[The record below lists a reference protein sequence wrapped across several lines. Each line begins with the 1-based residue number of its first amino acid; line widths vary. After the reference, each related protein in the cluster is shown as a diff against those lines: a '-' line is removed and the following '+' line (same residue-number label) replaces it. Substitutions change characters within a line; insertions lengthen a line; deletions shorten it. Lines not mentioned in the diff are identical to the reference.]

1 MPSKPDPVAL
11 LNAWLALEAL
21 QPQTFPEQADLISDE
36 PPRRKRGEPRKTP
49 PRLLLP
55 FDISSGQMPWD
66 SPAGDRVGLK
76 LSDEET
82 IRWYLPVAFAKVKPA
97 VELLVRN
104 VEPDG
109 PEREQASG
117 VAVLALASFD
127 ERGFPSSKV
136 LLSSF
141 GWACGEVLAGRISG
155 LHRYLDVQDELCR
168 EIGDALVERAED
180 GCHIPTSKRGFVLA
194 MSALERRLNLPKEV
208 LERPKVAIRVI
219 GDSEKEPVDIINSFF
234 LRDLHRIRTAVQA
247 GGCGPMLETYL
258 GNRPPPHRCDVL
270 ADKALL
276 EDLLAPRRLPLARW
290 PAPKPAKLVT
300 LQQAAVNA
308 AMRDLADGGMLSV
321 NGPPGTGKTTLLR
334 DVIAAVILDRA
345 DALLGFEDPGSAF
358 SPVDLVAEGGRQ
370 QTLYRLDARLRGRG
384 IVVASSNNAAVRNVS
399 AELPLAGTVAP
410 DVAARHFPG
419 TADAV
424 HGKEGSCW
432 GLIAAV
438 LGNMANRTEF
448 VEDAWWHPDW
458 GLEKYLAAV
467 TGRVKRDRAGDPPP
481 AIVEVEAPPR
491 NKAAAMER
499 WRQACLD
506 YREKR
511 AAVASMRA
519 LREQIRMALW
529 TAASVQQAMDDAHA
543 AHRAAAEDAEKA
555 RETRR
560 AAELALVRLDA
571 AVADA
576 RRLLDGNTALQPIP
590 VFRWLG
596 LDARWRQR
604 QEEAMDLLRRML
616 ADQEAARTE
625 LSAAG
630 TRMETADARARAA
643 EATLAASRERWAQL
657 RDLEA
662 RCPEVCAGTHLGP
675 SFWSGSHEA
684 IHTASPW
691 ADPDFTAARD
701 EMFAAAMRLHR
712 AFIDAAG
719 GPMKSNLGLM
729 MSHLKG
735 KRTPSGADAYLGDL
749 WDSFFLVVPL
759 VSTTFASFDRL
770 MDGVGEGGIGWLI
783 VDEAGQ
789 ATPQAA
795 VGAVWRS
802 RRALIIGDPLQIEP
816 VSKVPTGLVRSIC
829 ASYGA
834 HPDLWAA
841 PRASAQTLADAV
853 SPLMAR
859 LGAGADV
866 REIGLP
872 LLVHR
877 RCQDPMFSISNEIA
891 YGGLMVHAAGDPASP
906 IADAL
911 SPWVAGSAWI
921 DVRSNAEK
929 WSKAEGEAVVDLLRK
944 LSVRGIR
951 KPSLYIISPF
961 RAVADK
967 LRAFVLKS
975 GVLDELGIEGKK
987 PQEHWAKMH
996 IGTVHTFQGKEAEA
1010 VLLVLGASAD
1020 TSRGSRNWAGG
1031 TPNIL
1036 NVAATRA
1043 KKVIYV
1049 VGCHA
1054 AWVNTGVFAVAAAE
1068 LPVVRWPFDA
1078 HEPSGEGDELPIELE
1093 DVADE
1098 EEGALSLAE

>member
-1 MPSKPDPVAL
+1 MFSSPNPVAL

-21 QPQTFPEQADLISDE
+21 QPQTFPKQEDLISDE
-36 PPRRKRGEPRKTP
+36 PSRRKRNEFPKIP

-55 FDISSGQMPWD
+55 FDISSGQMPWE
-66 SPAGDRVGLK
+66 SLAGDRIHLK
-76 LSDEET
+76 VSDEET
-82 IRWYLPVAFAKVKPA
+82 IRWYLPIAFAKVKPA
-97 VELLVRN
+97 VEQLIQN

-109 PEREQASG
+109 PERERASG

-155 LHRYLDVQDELCR
+155 LHRYLDVQDDLCR
-168 EIGDALVERAED
+168 KIANTLVEHADD
-180 GCHIPTSKRGFVLA
+180 GCQIPTTKRGFVLG
-194 MSALERRLNLPKEV
+194 MTALERCFNLPKDV
-208 LERPKVAIRVI
+208 LERPRVAIRVI
-219 GDSEKEPVDIINSFF
+219 GDGEKEPVDIINSFF
-234 LRDLHRIRTAVQA
+234 LRDLHRIRTVVQA
-247 GGCGPMLETYL
+247 DSGGPILETYL
-258 GNRPPPHRCDVL
+258 GKRPPLNRRDVL

-276 EDLLAPRRLPLARW
+276 EELLAPRLLPLARW

-308 AMRDLADGGMLSV
+308 AMHDLAAGGILSI

-334 DVIAAVILDRA
+334 DVIAAVVLKRA
-345 DALLGFEDPGSAF
+345 DALLQFEYPASAF
-358 SPVDLVAEGGRQ
+358 LPVDLIAEGGRQ
-370 QTLYRLDARLRGRG
+370 QTLYKLDARLRGHG

-399 AELPLAGTVAP
+399 AELPLVATVAE
-410 DVAARHFPG
+410 DFTARHFSG

-424 HGKEGSCW
+424 HGKAGSCW

-438 LGNMANRTEF
+438 LGNRSNRMDF
-448 VEDAWWHPDW
+448 VEYAWWHPDW

-481 AIVEVEAPPR
+481 SIVDAESPPR

-499 WRQACLD
+499 WRQTCLE

-511 AAVASMRA
+511 ARVAGMQA
-519 LREQIRMALW
+519 LREQIRTALW
-529 TAASVQQAMDDAHA
+529 SAASIQQAMDDAYRVHNA
-543 AHRAAAEDAEKA
+543 AVGEAEKA
-555 RETRR
+555 RETRHV
-560 AAELALVRLDA
+560 AEAVLARLDA

-576 RRLLDGNTALQPIP
+576 GRMLDGNARLQPAS
-590 VFRWLG
+590 VVRWLG

-604 QEEAMDLLRRML
+604 QEEALDLLRRTL
-616 ADQEAARTE
+616 ADQEIARTE
-625 LSAAG
+625 LLAAEA
-630 TRMETADARARAA
+630 RAETADAQAERA
-643 EATLAASRERWAQL
+643 EAMVAASRERRAQL
-657 RDLEA
+657 QDLEA
-662 RCPEVCAGTHLGP
+662 RCPDICAGTHLGP
-675 SFWSGSHEA
+675 TFWSGSHEA
-684 IHTASPW
+684 VHTASVW
-691 ADPDFTAARD
+691 SDPEFVTARD

-729 MSHLKG
+729 MDHLKG
-735 KRTPSGADAYLGDL
+735 KRTPSGADVHLGDL

-770 MDGVGEGGIGWLI
+770 MDGVGEGAIGWLI

-789 ATPQAA
+789 ATPQAS
-795 VGAVWRS
+795 VGAIWRS

-816 VSKVPTGLVRSIC
+816 VSKVPTGLVRAIC
-829 ASYGA
+829 TSYGA

-841 PRASAQTLADAV
+841 PRASTQTLADAI
-853 SPLMAR
+853 SSLMAR
-859 LGAGADV
+859 IGGGVDT

-877 RCQDPMFSISNEIA
+877 RCQNPMFSISNEIA
-891 YGGLMVHAAGDPASP
+891 YGGLMVHAAGDSASP

-911 SPWVAGSAWI
+911 SPWLTGSTWV

-929 WSKAEGEAVVDLLRK
+929 WSKVEGEVVIDLLRK
-944 LSVRGIR
+944 LGTRGIQ

-961 RAVADK
+961 RIIADK
-967 LRAFVLKS
+967 LRSLVLKS
-975 GVLDELGIEGKK
+975 SVLEELGIEGKS
-987 PQEHWAKMH
+987 AKENWGKAH

-1010 VLLVLGASAD
+1010 VLLVLGASAES
-1020 TSRGSRNWAGG
+1020 SRRSRNWAGE

-1043 KKVIYV
+1043 KKVMYV
-1049 VGCHA
+1049 IGSYT
-1054 AWVNTGVFAVAAAE
+1054 AWASTGVFAVAAAE
-1068 LPVVRWPFDA
+1068 LPTVSWPFGAQQPADD
-1078 HEPSGEGDELPIELE
+1078 SDELPIELE
-1093 DVADE
+1093 NITDE
-1098 EEGALSLAE
+1098 EEDNF